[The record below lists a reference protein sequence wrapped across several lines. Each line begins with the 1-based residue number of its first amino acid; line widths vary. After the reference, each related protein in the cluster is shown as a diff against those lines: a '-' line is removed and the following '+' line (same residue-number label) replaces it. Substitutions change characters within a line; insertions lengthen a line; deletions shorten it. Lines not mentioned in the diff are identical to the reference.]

1 MLKSISGIVAKTM
14 LSMEGRLL
22 ILEEK
27 VASSFN
33 RKIPIAIILAVFLQ
47 TGGAIWWAS
56 NISNTVSN
64 NVSELV
70 VKNYIS
76 EYAVLDN
83 TRHFLLSD
91 RVTKM
96 ESTHG
101 YIVKA
106 LDRIETILHERN
118 N

>member
-1 MLKSISGIVAKTM
+1 
-14 LSMEGRLL
+14 MEDRLL

-33 RKIPIAIILAVFLQ
+33 KKIPAAIIAAVLLQ

-76 EYAVLDN
+76 DYAAIDN
-83 TRHFLLSD
+83 DRHFLLAE

-96 ESTHG
+96 ESTHE
-101 YIVKA
+101 YIIKA
-106 LDRIETILHERN
+106 LDRIEVLLHERN
-118 N
+118 NER